1 MYTCKL
7 FILTTYQILI
17 SILYGIT
24 FKNSFE
30 AKIVISPIFVNSATG
45 DVDSE
50 MFKDIPPSLCKK
62 GGALFRIGCDD
73 EVRVHWKRFMVTSSS
88 ITKQINFFLY
98 HRLQQMNWLS
108 TWIHGCIHAERL
120 GTRDLGYTVAFRPFW
135 HSLTKI
141 MALKWCFH
149 ENFRCHCLYKKGLPG
164 LY

>member
-73 EVRVHWKRFMVTSSS
+73 EVGLHCVYIEKFIYGQWVTSFSTEATS
-88 ITKQINFFLY
+88 KIFWYNPESV
-98 HRLQQMNWLS
+98 QQMN
-108 TWIHGCIHAERL
+108 
-120 GTRDLGYTVAFRPFW
+120 
-135 HSLTKI
+135 
-141 MALKWCFH
+141 
-149 ENFRCHCLYKKGLPG
+149 
-164 LY
+164 